1 MKLATLLL
9 ATLALSLVSGCA
21 CPPQSESYETPLATL
36 QSWQSQLCHDDVQG
50 EWRCLSAE
58 LQRAMG
64 GFQTYVAA
72 RRKLIEDDGA
82 ATWLLGRAD
91 LADYVVSDLTDP
103 DTRSAAL
110 ALDARG
116 QLFEVAFVQETSAR
130 INLDDGRFLFAILDG
145 PLSELVGLQVIDGRV
160 TRQWIDLAQPRI
172 DPTDLEHIRSVQ
184 LEHRWKIN
192 TIAGLQ
198 PQAGITP

>member
-21 CPPQSESYETPLATL
+21 CPPRSNSYETPLATL
-36 QSWQSQLCHDDVQG
+36 QSWQSQLCHDDAQA
-50 EWRCLSAE
+50 EWRCLSSE

-72 RRKLIEDDGA
+72 RRQLIEEDGA

-91 LADYVVSDLTDP
+91 LAEYVVSDSTDP
-103 DTRSAAL
+103 ATRRAAL
-110 ALDARG
+110 SLDARG

-130 INLDDGRFLFAILDG
+130 IDMDDGRFLFAILDG
-145 PLSELVGLQVIDGRV
+145 QLSELVQLQVVNGRV
-160 TRQWIDLAQPRI
+160 KRQWIDLLQPLI
-172 DPTDLEHIRSVQ
+172 DPADLEHIRSVQ